1 MDIYSLIKDQYH
13 ILSIVGMA
21 KNAGKTVTLNHLIET
36 VDRPLGITSIG
47 RDGERQD
54 IVTKTDKPMVYV
66 RRGTYVATAE
76 MLFHLSEV
84 KMEIVE
90 VTPFDTAMGKI
101 IIGRTLNDGF
111 VQIGGPS
118 SNTAIRQVSDKMIAY
133 GAALVIVDG
142 ALDRTS
148 SASPSITEACVLS
161 TGAVLS
167 RSLQKAVEK
176 TVLKINL
183 LRLPY
188 HGSES
193 FHKAFTANED
203 QCSVVLCE
211 ADGTVKPLTQIK
223 TALENGR
230 EIAKEID
237 EKTRCIIFYGA
248 LVYQTLLDIIQST
261 KYYKALQI
269 VISDATKLF
278 IDEKG
283 WQYLKRI
290 GISITVQNPINL
302 IAVTVNP
309 YAPAG
314 YSYDSK
320 LFIEGI
326 KAQVKDLLIL
336 DVMEGGAC
344 DT

>member
-1 MDIYSLIKDQYH
+1 MDIYSLIKNQYK
-13 ILSIVGMA
+13 IVAIVGMA

-36 VDRPLGITSIG
+36 VDQPLGVTSIG

-54 IVTKTDKPMVYV
+54 IVTKTDKPMIYV

-76 MLFHLSEV
+76 MLFHLSEA

-90 VTPFDTAMGKI
+90 VTPHDTAMGKI

-118 SNTAIRQVSDKMIAY
+118 TNSAIRQVSERMIAY

-148 SASPSITEACVLS
+148 SASPSITDACILS

-167 RSLQKAVEK
+167 RTMQKAVEK
-176 TVLKINL
+176 TVLKVEL
-183 LRLPY
+183 FQLPY
-188 HGSES
+188 HGTPWVSAAYKAYEES
-193 FHKAFTANED
+193 NR
-203 QCSVVLCE
+203 VILCE
-211 ADGTVKPLTQIK
+211 ADGTVITMPHIK

-230 EIAKEID
+230 EIAAEMT
-237 EKTRCIIFYGA
+237 EETRYAVFYGA
-248 LVYQTLLDIIQST
+248 LVYQTLLDIVLAT
-261 KYYKALQI
+261 KHYKNI
-269 VISDATKLF
+269 VFVVSDATKLF
-278 IDEKG
+278 VDEKG

-290 GISITVQNPINL
+290 GVQIAVETPMNL

-309 YAPAG
+309 SAPGGYA
-314 YSYDSK
+314 YDSSR
-320 LFIEGI
+320 FREAIESYT
-326 KAQVKDLLIL
+326 KAVPII
-336 DVMEGGAC
+336 DVMEGE
-344 DT
+344 